1 MMQPLVDLGLS
12 PGKKGATS
20 KMMEILW
27 DRGGHDSDG
36 LEPRHGNTKWEETG
50 HPKQLWH
57 PTATSQLAAPKAPAL
72 TE

>member
-1 MMQPLVDLGLS
+1 MDLGLS

-36 LEPRHGNTKWEETG
+36 LVPRHGKTKWEETG
-50 HPKQLWH
+50 NP
-57 PTATSQLAAPKAPAL
+57 
-72 TE
+72 E